1 MLRSRAAMPLDAAMK
16 VTETSRHQCFDGW
29 QIFARHASAECG
41 GTMKFSVYLP
51 PAAARGRVPVLY
63 YLAGLTCTEETFVI
77 KAGAQRFAS
86 ETGIALVAPDTSPR
100 GTGTPGADSD
110 WDFGFGAGFYVDATE
125 QPWAQSWRMYSYVT
139 DELPRVLA
147 ANFPIDPERQGI
159 FGHSM
164 GGHGALVA
172 ALRNPGRYRSVSAF
186 APIAAP
192 SKSPWGKKAFGGY
205 LGSDTDAWKAYD
217 ASELV
222 QRNVLPTTILIDQG
236 LDDPYLAEQLHPHLF
251 EEACR
256 QADQALV
263 LRRHQGY
270 DHGYYFIQTF
280 IGDHV
285 RHHARQIVEAG

>member
-1 MLRSRAAMPLDAAMK
+1 MNVS
-16 VTETSRHQCFDGW
+16 ETSRHHCFDGW
-29 QIFARHASAECG
+29 QIFATHPSRECG
-41 GTMKFSVYLP
+41 GSMKFSLYLP
-51 PAAARGRVPVLY
+51 PAAARGKVPVLY

-77 KAGAQRFAS
+77 KGGAQRFAA
-86 ETGIALVAPDTSPR
+86 ETGVAIAAPDTSPR
-100 GTGTPGADSD
+100 GTGTPGADAD
-110 WDFGFGAGFYVDATE
+110 WDFGFGAGFYVDATQE
-125 QPWAQSWRMYSYVT
+125 PWAKYWRMYSYVT
-139 DELPRVLA
+139 SELPRLLA
-147 ANFPIDPERQGI
+147 ENYPIDPERQGI

-172 ALRNPGRYRSVSAF
+172 AFRNPGQYRSVSAF

-192 SKSPWGKKAFGGY
+192 SRSPWGKKAFTGY
-205 LGSDTDAWKAYD
+205 LGEDRRRWDSYD

-222 QRNVLPTTILIDQG
+222 QRTTLATTILIDQG

-256 QADQALV
+256 QANQAIV

-280 IGDHV
+280 IADHV
-285 RHHARQIVEAG
+285 RHHARQISAAG